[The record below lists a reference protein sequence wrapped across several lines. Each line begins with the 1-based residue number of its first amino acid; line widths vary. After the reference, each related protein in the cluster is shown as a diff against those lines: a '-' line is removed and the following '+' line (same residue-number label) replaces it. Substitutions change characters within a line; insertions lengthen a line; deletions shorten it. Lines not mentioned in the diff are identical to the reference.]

1 MKSRDR
7 ELGMGRSITRRDFLN
22 GVSVAVTG
30 SLLSSPMVEA
40 FGMPLP
46 QFAPEKEP
54 GYNPPTRTGFRGSH
68 DGSWEVAHELM
79 SGKTWDDVS
88 PEADTGEVYDLIVVG
103 GGISG
108 LAAAYFYRKTAGPRA
123 RILVLDN
130 HDDFGGHATRNEL
143 RHEERS
149 LLSYG
154 GTVGISTPSPYSS
167 VARNLIR
174 DIGIQVERDTEF
186 QNRELYPSLNLG
198 GGVFFDK
205 ETFGVDRLVV
215 RGKRSW
221 KEFAALTP
229 LSEVAQKDIV
239 RLYEEKKDY
248 MPGLSSDEK
257 KARLSKTS
265 YRDFLKD
272 IVKVDPQVITFH
284 QKSTHPLFA
293 VGIDAV
299 PALDCW
305 GLGYPGFQGMG
316 LDKSGYPGMS
326 LTAKPYEKAE
336 QYDYH
341 PPDGAGSV
349 ARLMVRALIPA
360 AAPGTTM
367 EDIVTARLDYGRLDE
382 ANSPVRIRLNSTV
395 VRARHRG
402 DPKSAK
408 EVEVT
413 YVRGGKVHRVRGRSS
428 VLACWNGVIPH
439 LCPEMPEKQRKA
451 LAYGVKIPLA
461 ITKVLVRDWKSF
473 HKLGVSGVSC
483 PGGYHTSVSLSTPYD
498 IGDYRSPR
506 KPEEPMILNMWRAP
520 CRPGLSSREQHR
532 AGRYDLLSTTFETFE
547 REIRNQLGRVLSDG
561 GFDPARDIEA
571 ITVNRWPHGYAY
583 EYNSLWDPLW
593 PEEEQP
599 CVIGRQ
605 PFGRISIANSDAAA
619 YAYINPA
626 IDMAYRAVN
635 EVLRKT

>member
-1 MKSRDR
+1 MKYN
-7 ELGMGRSITRRDFLN
+7 ITRRDFMN
-22 GVSVAVTG
+22 GVAIGTG
-30 SLLSSPMVEA
+30 TTLM
-40 FGMPLP
+40 
-46 QFAPEKEP
+46 APEMLFAQGAP
-54 GYNPPTRTGFRGSH
+54 TDYYPPLLTGMRGSH
-68 DGSWEVAHELM
+68 PGSFEVAHELM

-108 LAAAYFYRKTAGPRA
+108 LAAAYFYRKTAGPQA

-130 HDDFGGHATRNEL
+130 HDDFGGHATRNEF
-143 RHEERS
+143 RHEGRTLIS
-149 LLSYG
+149 AG
-154 GTVGISTPSPYSS
+154 GTGGIDTPSPYSS

-174 DIGIQVERDTEF
+174 DIGIQVKREPEF
-186 QNRELYPSLNLG
+186 QNRELYPSLKLG

-272 IVKVDPQVITFH
+272 LVKVDPQVITYH
-284 QKSTHPLFA
+284 QKLTHPLFA
-293 VGIDAV
+293 LGIDAV

-336 QYDYH
+336 QYIYY
-341 PPDGAGSV
+341 PPDGGGSV
-349 ARLMVRALIPA
+349 PRLMVRALIPA

-382 ANSPVRIRLNSTV
+382 ESSPVRIRLNSTV

-402 DPKSAK
+402 DPESAK

-428 VLACWNGVIPH
+428 VLACYNGVIPH

-451 LAYGVKIPLA
+451 LAYGAKVPLVM
-461 ITKVLVRDWKSF
+461 TKVLVRDWKSF

-483 PGGYHTSVSLSTPYD
+483 PGGYHTGVYLSTPYD

-506 KPEEPMILNMWRAP
+506 KPEEPMVLTMIRTP
-520 CRPGLSSREQHR
+520 CSPGLSSREQHR
-532 AGRYDLLSTTFETFE
+532 AGRHELLSTSFATFE
-547 REIRNQLGRVLSDG
+547 REIRDQLGRVLSDG

-583 EYNSLWDPLW
+583 EYNSMWDPLW